1 MPEPLTIDPKSTA
14 LVVIDLQQGILARET
29 VPHAV
34 PDVVARAARLAKG
47 CRAVGATVVL
57 VNVSFSGEEK
67 HRLAQPVDAPN
78 PPGKMAPG
86 FDLLDPALGA
96 AATDV
101 LITKRQWGAFYGTGL
116 DLELRRRGVTTI
128 ILCGIATNIGVES
141 TARDAW
147 ERNYNLVFVE
157 DAMAT
162 MNAGAHEISLKY
174 IFPRIGRVRSTEQVL
189 AAIGG

>member
-1 MPEPLTIDPKSTA
+1 MPEPLTIDPKTTA
-14 LVVIDLQQGILARET
+14 LVVIDLQKGILGRET
-29 VPHAV
+29 VPHAA
-34 PDVVARAARLAKG
+34 PDVVARAAQLAKR

-86 FDLLDPALGA
+86 FDLLDPALGT

-116 DLELRRRGVTTI
+116 DMELRRRGVTTI

-174 IFPRIGRVRSTEQVL
+174 IFPRIGRVRSTEQIL
-189 AAIGG
+189 AAL